1 MANQILSEEFRRMQ
15 KLAGIIT
22 EEQYMNK
29 LAEGKLFEEDTESIN
44 ITPQQ
49 KRDFINQ
56 IKDFIKDEDF
66 DTAMSNAG
74 SILARILTND
84 EAEFIEDV
92 EDFGYDAYEVEEYA
106 QDLVGYLNPLNGEDL
121 LEKANGGTP
130 EQEKIK
136 KVVDQYVNLRKA
148 IDDPNYPDTPHT
160 YSAMKKVENILNQMS
175 RKENY
180 RIFLLKILPTQYQD
194 FLK

>member
-1 MANQILSEEFRRMQ
+1 MAILNEQFRRMQ

-22 EEQYMNK
+22 EEQLN
-29 LAEGKLFEEDTESIN
+29 EDIN
-44 ITPQQ
+44 DVLTAGG
-49 KRDFINQ
+49 
-56 IKDFIKDEDF
+56 F
-66 DTAMSNAG
+66 DP
-74 SILARILTND
+74 ID
-84 EAEFIEDV
+84 D
-92 EDFGYDAYEVEEYA
+92 
-106 QDLVGYLNPLNGEDL
+106 EDL

-160 YSAMKKVENILNQMS
+160 YSTMKKVENILNQMS

>member
-1 MANQILSEEFRRMQ
+1 MAILNEQFRRMQ
-15 KLAGIIT
+15 ELAGIIT
-22 EEQYMNK
+22 EEQFN
-29 LAEGKLFEEDTESIN
+29 EDIN
-44 ITPQQ
+44 DVLTAGG
-49 KRDFINQ
+49 
-56 IKDFIKDEDF
+56 F
-66 DTAMSNAG
+66 DP
-74 SILARILTND
+74 ID
-84 EAEFIEDV
+84 D
-92 EDFGYDAYEVEEYA
+92 
-106 QDLVGYLNPLNGEDL
+106 EDL